1 MYLQSIKL
9 ILLTTLIIV
18 TTSCTS
24 GKVAKRT
31 AETGYFPSTEKAIVL
46 KSEQVN
52 LDKQKTLLLVP
63 NDEFTIG
70 MLKEIDYFDKV
81 IDFDDL
87 EKLIVE
93 NNLGEKIP
101 SIDSITGINKAAKVY
116 QNFLWLTW
124 RHPVQDNRH
133 STQLVLIDAETM
145 HELFLCETERDSQW
159 DRGDDQSNSYPMMNA
174 LVDYI
179 GKNSTSYTK
188 K

>member
-1 MYLQSIKL
+1 MTLQSIKL
-9 ILLTTLIIV
+9 ILLATLIAF

-24 GKVAKRT
+24 GKVVKRT
-31 AETGYFPSTEKAIVL
+31 AETGYFPSTEKTIVL
-46 KSEQVN
+46 KSKQVN

-87 EKLIVE
+87 ERLIVE
-93 NNLGEKIP
+93 NNLGGKVP
-101 SIDSITGINKAAKVY
+101 SVHSINGINKAAKAY
-116 QNFLWLTW
+116 QNFLWLRW
-124 RHPVQDNRH
+124 RHPVEGDRY

-145 HELFLCETERDSQW
+145 HELFICETENSYQW
-159 DRGDDQSNSYPMMNA
+159 SDADDQSNFYPMMNA

-179 GKNSTSYTK
+179 DENSTSYTK